1 VAILRD
7 HLSLLSRDLELRAR
21 LRRGVLS
28 HLPDLTWEA
37 AARRLLEI
45 YTEASGHGPTSLEPH
60 AVNPTSSAAKERRGP
75 RVPV

>member
-1 VAILRD
+1 
-7 HLSLLSRDLELRAR
+7 
-21 LRRGVLS
+21 VLS

-45 YTEASGHGPTSLEPH
+45 YTDAEGQGPTLPKLEAIDP
-60 AVNPTSSAAKERRGP
+60 ASSAAKERRGP